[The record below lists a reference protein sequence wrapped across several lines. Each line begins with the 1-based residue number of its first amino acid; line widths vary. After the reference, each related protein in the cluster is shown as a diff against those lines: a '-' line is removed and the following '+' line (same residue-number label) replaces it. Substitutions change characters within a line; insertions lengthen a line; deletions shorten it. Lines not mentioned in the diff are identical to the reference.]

1 MPVGEASTHCRREVQ
16 RATVTLGRL
25 VGHGPDSLGR
35 GDMKTSLAIALALP
49 SLLLAGLSQVG
60 ATAFLDDPLP
70 CRTNS
75 SIGLVRK
82 VNNHAAGRKRICQ
95 VGRDT
100 AVATIT
106 KQVQDDSIRA
116 IRHVLTLQK
125 RRGAWRVVT
134 DLHIQ
139 RCQGG
144 RGHQAFSRTPCV

>member
-1 MPVGEASTHCRREVQ
+1 
-16 RATVTLGRL
+16 
-25 VGHGPDSLGR
+25 
-35 GDMKTSLAIALALP
+35 MKTSLAIAVALP

-60 ATAFLDDPLP
+60 ATAVVDDPLP

-75 SIGLVRK
+75 SSGLVRK
-82 VNNHAAGRKRICQ
+82 VSNHAPGKKRICQ

-106 KQVQDDSIRA
+106 HQVQDDSIRA
-116 IRHVLTLQK
+116 VRHVLTLQR
-125 RRGAWRVVT
+125 RRGAWRVIT

-139 RCQGG
+139 RCQEG